1 MRKTFYSI
9 ALKYK
14 KKEFCNI
21 LRCGKGISQVE
32 IILERMILMYDI
44 IVTYFVEAFTVIIV
58 RLFFLWYCEKKKKDN
73 RNEIRYYI

>member
-1 MRKTFYSI
+1 MESFYSI

-14 KKEFCNI
+14 KRESYNI
-21 LRCGKGISQVE
+21 LICMKDISQVE
-32 IILERMILMYDI
+32 TILERMIIVNHI
-44 IVTYFVEAFTVIIV
+44 IVTHFAEAFIVVIV